1 MFVDIMDLKIRVKGE
16 SSITRPA
23 EQGVLRLNIVSEGSE
38 LETVSKDAISRTNEL
53 RGLLKTL
60 STRIDNGTG
69 AAEVAVPKIASTFLR
84 TTNHTPHDKDNL
96 PLPKVYQASMS
107 LSVVFSDISQL
118 SQVVGRLVNYSN
130 VEINSIDWSLSEASQ
145 KALRSQMRR
154 EAIRDAVSKANDI
167 AGEVGR
173 KVYPVEIMDEGESA
187 VMQHQPAKRSL
198 FGSASGGLFGGGGPG
213 NPPKFSETLDLSPP
227 DIQVTSLMHVEFQS
241 VPEK

>member
-1 MFVDIMDLKIRVKGE
+1 MDLKITVKGE

-23 EQGVLRLNIVSEGSE
+23 EQGVLRLTILSEGSE

-53 RGLLKTL
+53 RELLKTL
-60 STRIDNGTG
+60 STRIDDGTG
-69 AAEVAVPKIASTFLR
+69 AAEVAVTKIASTFLR

-107 LSVVFSDISQL
+107 SSIVFSDISQL
-118 SQVVGRLVNYSN
+118 SQVVSQLVNYSN
-130 VEINSIDWSLSEASQ
+130 VEINSIDWSLSKASQ
-145 KALRSQMRR
+145 KALRSQMRK
-154 EAIRDAVSKANDI
+154 EAIRDAITKANDI

-187 VMQHQPAKRSL
+187 VMQHPPAKRSL
-198 FGSASGGLFGGGGPG
+198 FGSANGGLFGGGGPN
-213 NPPKFSETLDLSPP
+213 NPPKVSETLDLSPP
-227 DIQVTSLMHVEFQS
+227 DIQVTSLMNVEFQS